1 MKSRILI
8 VDGHSMIFQWPELAS
23 RYAASGAAVRNS
35 LIRLLTG
42 LQDGTDWTVAV
53 VFDGKGVKANT
64 PEEPAAIKVFYSKSG
79 QTADEIIERLAA
91 KYAADCDVTVA
102 TDDHLE
108 RLTVESFGAVSI
120 SSRQLQ
126 AEIAA
131 ASEGVQ
137 EAMRQ
142 IKRR

>member
-1 MKSRILI
+1 MKPRILI
-8 VDGHSMIFQWPELAS
+8 VDGHSMIFQWPELSS
-23 RYAASGAAVRNS
+23 RYAASGAAVRDS

-42 LQDGTDWTVAV
+42 LQDATDWTVAV

-64 PEEPAAIKVFYSKSG
+64 PEEPLAIKVFYSKSG

-91 KYAADCDVTVA
+91 KYARDCDVTVA

-108 RLTVESFGAVSI
+108 RLTVESFGAVSL

-126 AEIAA
+126 SEIAA
-131 ASEGVQ
+131 AGEAVQ
-137 EAMRQ
+137 EAIRQ
-142 IKRR
+142 LKRR